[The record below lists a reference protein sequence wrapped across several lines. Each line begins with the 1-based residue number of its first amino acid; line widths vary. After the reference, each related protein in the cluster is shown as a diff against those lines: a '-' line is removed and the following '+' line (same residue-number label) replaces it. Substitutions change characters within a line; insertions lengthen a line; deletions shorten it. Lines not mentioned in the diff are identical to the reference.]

1 MEPISFL
8 VSFKT
13 CLWSQWSFHLEI
25 YLRIPEI
32 AEKGEKPE
40 GNKREEHRGQNRSR
54 GGRGCPSPGAS
65 VSTQEWHQLG
75 ARSWSPVRNALRL
88 HMVNSYDLGHIL
100 GQVHLSFF
108 CGDDCKC
115 KEAQEPWKPLGLWL
129 LEGKMALGKTST
141 WLVPYWPQLRYCMF
155 IWTWTQAYL
164 EKCLW
169 C

>member
-1 MEPISFL
+1 MWYFHVNNTNDRGQSVVEPISFL

-100 GQVHLSFF
+100 ARSAWPNFSKNPAVSLKRPSPTLLYDHSCHLVKF
-108 CGDDCKC
+108 
-115 KEAQEPWKPLGLWL
+115 
-129 LEGKMALGKTST
+129 
-141 WLVPYWPQLRYCMF
+141 LVF
-155 IWTWTQAYL
+155 HS
-164 EKCLW
+164 
-169 C
+169 